1 MGSIIF
7 CLLFLV
13 VAFGVGKFVPVPAAF
28 KKAKGFGVAIVA
40 VLGVVI
46 GVSGAVRYNDAGFCT
61 FYQNIAGSENAT
73 CKTGWY
79 VEGWGSSVP
88 WPHYITVSH
97 TVAEDA
103 AGSSVNPPYLVR
115 MADNWTG
122 HITQITR
129 FAIPQDKEQFMKMH
143 KAFRSPERLIGTTL
157 KPAITSSLD
166 SVANLYSMEEYYAGG
181 MRDQFKTEFQ
191 NAVLKGRPR
200 VKQVINHVNT
210 MGSVGGQTS
219 SDVAG
224 AQDTSEVGETDSR
237 RVFMEKVLDKAGNPI
252 IEEHAFVNF
261 GIIPSTPI
269 LENLDPDDAFE
280 IQIKARK
287 DAASRRI
294 VAQEERR
301 EQEEQRLLA
310 IQTGETNIAK
320 KQADAKVEQI
330 EKTTNAETKKQLAL
344 IDASQLLEQAEIS
357 KQTSAINLEK
367 AKIDAEAR
375 VVAADAEAYEKK
387 ALLEA
392 DNALAQKLKAE
403 VDIQTIWAK
412 AYASRKV
419 PEIDMRSGAGTDNS
433 ESAGGSEVSSFMQL
447 MTVQAARQLNYDRS
461 VEAGK

>member
-7 CLLFLV
+7 CVILILIGI
-13 VAFGVGKFVPVPAAF
+13 GVGKFVPTPEKF
-28 KKAKGFGVAIVA
+28 KALKGFGVAVL
-40 VLGVVI
+40 VLLGVVI
-46 GVSGAVRYNDAGFCT
+46 GISGAVRYNDAGYCT
-61 FYQNIAGSENAT
+61 FYQNILGQENAT
-73 CKTGWY
+73 CDTGWY

-97 TVAEDA
+97 TTEVSDG
-103 AGSSVNPPYLVR
+103 AGSSINPVYRVR

-122 HITQITR
+122 DITQNTR
-129 FAIPQDKEQFMKMH
+129 FAIPQDKEMFMEMH
-143 KAFRSPERLIGTTL
+143 KAFRSPERLISTTL

-166 SVANLYSMEEYYAGG
+166 SVANLFSMEEYYAGG

-191 NAVLKGRPR
+191 DAVTKGRPR
-200 VKQVINHVNT
+200 VKQVVNHVNN
-210 MGSVGGQTS
+210 MGPVGGQSS
-219 SDVAG
+219 SDELGV
-224 AQDTSEVGETDSR
+224 QDTSEVGETDTR

-252 IEEHAFVNF
+252 VEPHAFADF
-261 GIIPSTPI
+261 GIVPSTPI

-320 KQADAKVEQI
+320 KQADAKVMQI
-330 EKTTNAETKKQLAL
+330 EQTTNAETTKQLAL
-344 IDASQLLEQAEIS
+344 IDASQRLEEAEIS

-375 VVAADAEAYEKK
+375 TVAADAEAYEKK

-392 DNALAQKLKAE
+392 DNALAQKLEAE
-403 VDIQTIWAK
+403 VAIQRVWAE
-412 AYASRKV
+412 AYAKRQV
-419 PEIDMRSGAGTDNS
+419 PSVDMRSGAGTNG
-433 ESAGGSEVSSFMQL
+433 ESAGGSEVAQFMQL
-447 MTVQAARQLNYDRS
+447 MTLEAAKKLNYDRN
-461 VEAGK
+461 VENQ